1 MTAVARQG
9 TETAR
14 RVRREDAIARS
25 KLIAVRLPDD
35 LIERL
40 DKYARQMEQLH
51 GLKLSRSQQI
61 KSLVELGLKATAE
74 AAPKKR

>member
-1 MTAVARQG
+1 MTA
-9 TETAR
+9 TAR
-14 RVRREDAIARS
+14 RDTDVGRRVRQEAAIARS

-35 LIERL
+35 LLERL